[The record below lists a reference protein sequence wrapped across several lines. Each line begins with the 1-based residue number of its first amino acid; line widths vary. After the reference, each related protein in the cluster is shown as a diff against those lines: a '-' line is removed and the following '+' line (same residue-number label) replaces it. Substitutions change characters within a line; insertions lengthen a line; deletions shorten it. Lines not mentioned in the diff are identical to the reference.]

1 MSEVKP
7 SRIFW
12 SFALAAGLVLVAA
25 TSVAVAAAAP
35 ATPPCGS
42 TTEGGPEGP
51 PLGEEDVCAT
61 VVPQV
66 GDLTN
71 PAVQDPDRF
80 AWKLFSE
87 INAPAGP
94 GPGGSPAVVW
104 QTWANQADVYVANP
118 NPDDPPQWDAVAN
131 RHQEPLRLKPFTH
144 QHRLG
149 DILTLQAAHER
160 ADAKNPCNPAP
171 TSDQLL
177 EEVRMNRDTVDYI
190 GENRLW
196 YIEGQIEAFET
207 GFTVSFPTGS
217 REVKANWIPIAAAD
231 KARFHW
237 TSSPSGQL
245 YGLVA
250 LHVLSKDLP
259 NWFWA
264 TFEHAANPCWGKYL
278 APQDDFGFPDGSKI
292 TPQLE
297 AMFREYGLDPA
308 LWSQYR
314 LDGAQVDFTD
324 STGRPILLGNSL
336 TELGFQT
343 TASCMTCHSRSTVA
357 ADTSGPQTGRLS
369 VFDNNNVW
377 QGQAQSFHGTPN
389 PSWFWS
395 FAGST
400 PTRKYLQLDF
410 VWSLFC
416 ANAIGSTQ
424 QQQFCP
430 APAVD

>member
-1 MSEVKP
+1 MVDRKP
-7 SRIFW
+7 WRIVVVV
-12 SFALAAGLVLVAA
+12 ALAAGL
-25 TSVAVAAAAP
+25 AVIVTAAAQAP
-35 ATPPCGS
+35 PPCGS

-51 PLGEEDVCAT
+51 PLGEEDVCST

-66 GDLTN
+66 GAETN

-80 AWKLFSE
+80 AWQLFSE
-87 INAPAGP
+87 INAPAGA
-94 GPGGSPAVVW
+94 GPGGSGAVVW

-118 NPDDPPQWDAVAN
+118 TPDDPPQWDQVSN
-131 RHQEPLRLKPFTH
+131 RHQEPLRLQRFTH

-149 DILTLQAAHER
+149 DLLKLQAAHEQ

-171 TSDQLL
+171 TSNQLL
-177 EEVRMNRDTVDYI
+177 EEVRMNEDTVDYI
-190 GENRLW
+190 AQNQLW
-196 YIEGQIEAFET
+196 YIEGQIRAFET
-207 GFTVSFPTGS
+207 NFTVSFPTGS
-217 REVKANWIPIAAAD
+217 REIKANWVPIAEAD
-231 KARFHW
+231 KGRFHW

-278 APQDDFGFPDGSKI
+278 APQDDFGFPDGSTI
-292 TPQLE
+292 TPQLA
-297 AMFREYGLDPA
+297 AMFDQHGLDVA
-308 LWSQYR
+308 LWSNYR

-357 ADTSGPQTGRLS
+357 ADTTGPQTGRLS

-377 QGQAQSFHGTPN
+377 QGQPQSFHGTPN
-389 PSWFWS
+389 PQWFWS
-395 FAGST
+395 FAG
-400 PTRKYLQLDF
+400 PAPVRKYLQLDF

-416 ANAIGSTQ
+416 ANAVGSTQ
-424 QQQFCP
+424 QNCP
-430 APAVD
+430 APPVD